1 MYVSPLEM
9 EPKYMAATPLSRRR
23 TYVVSSNVNRRDVEL
38 TRLSGSTAEVSR
50 AAAWQSRSRLV
61 LEVGIA
67 DREVPRALDSRVSP
81 CPSPDHAAARP
92 LNLLCAT

>member
-1 MYVSPLEM
+1 
-9 EPKYMAATPLSRRR
+9 MAATPLSRRR

-61 LEVGIA
+61 LKVGIA
-67 DREVPRALDSRVSP
+67 EAPRALDSRVSP
-81 CPSPDHAAARP
+81 RPSPDHAAARP